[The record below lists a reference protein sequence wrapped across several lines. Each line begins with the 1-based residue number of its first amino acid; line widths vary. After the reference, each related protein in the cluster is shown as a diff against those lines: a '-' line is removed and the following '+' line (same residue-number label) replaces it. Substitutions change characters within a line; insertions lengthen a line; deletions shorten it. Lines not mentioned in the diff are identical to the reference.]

1 MKLSLIIEHLHA
13 GGEEGMINGTMLMQG
28 LVVFYVIVAIVFGFE
43 GNWAKCTYW
52 IGASIITSSV
62 LVMK

>member
-1 MKLSLIIEHLHA
+1 
-13 GGEEGMINGTMLMQG
+13 MQA
-28 LVVFYVIVAIVFGFE
+28 LVVVYVIVAVVFAWE
-43 GNWAKCTYW
+43 GNWPKCLYW